1 MQPNSNAAGSGS
13 SFGNN
18 NTSTK
23 ESERVIIPN
32 LLKWKERLENIQ
44 KPSLMT
50 LTSLNRSKNQYAD
63 DNARRVTE
71 ILAKL
76 VDLSLCSSK
85 TLEMPSSSI
94 GSSDYSDLGILEN
107 SMSVLR
113 LLQSKDIFEAFFK
126 HDLAKRLHV
135 NRSAS
140 IDLERSLISMLK
152 TEYGAG
158 YTSEMEIWN

>member
-85 TLEMPSSSI
+85 TLEMP
-94 GSSDYSDLGILEN
+94 
-107 SMSVLR
+107 
-113 LLQSKDIFEAFFK
+113 
-126 HDLAKRLHV
+126 
-135 NRSAS
+135 
-140 IDLERSLISMLK
+140 
-152 TEYGAG
+152 
-158 YTSEMEIWN
+158 